1 MVRATT
7 ASWAL
12 VAIVVLSACGGDE
25 SAPSGSGGGG
35 ANSCPTGQVDAPGGG
50 CMPVGIQ
57 GCADIF
63 IEDDGLC
70 HPSLDKCPPGTI
82 PNFSEGCTAV
92 GIPNCAPEFVED
104 DGLCHPSR
112 DKCPPGSFA
121 VPTEG
126 CVSIDGDGCGSGSWG
141 LIADAPDT
149 VWVDP
154 SYAGGMSD
162 GSQEA
167 PFTTVAAALAAVAPG
182 GRIALAAGDYAEPVT
197 IDRPLEL
204 VGRCPSLVTLSGTQP
219 TPYTNDPVIVLADG
233 AAGALVRGVRL
244 SGAGIGLL
252 AIGGDVELSGV
263 HIDAVT
269 AIGVVVANGTL
280 HVTRSLLE
288 ATLSQPA
295 SGAFGRG
302 IDVEA
307 GASLSLDKSALAEN
321 RGMALVAGHTGT
333 TVTVSESL
341 VERTLPLEIDASYGV
356 GLLGTTAAT
365 LRVSGSAVRQS
376 QTAGVLVVYGA
387 TAELAGSLIDEVL
400 PGRFHTYQGP
410 PNMEVIVETY
420 DGVGEGLVVA
430 FGSNASVMDTVVV
443 RASRAGVLFESSTGL
458 LRTVRSTEN
467 RFGLVLQGAPQPD
480 WQHESNLF
488 EGSEQSIVNDGNLPV
503 PEAPPVPEG

>member
-1 MVRATT
+1 VEAG
-7 ASWAL
+7 ASL
-12 VAIVVLSACGGDE
+12 
-25 SAPSGSGGGG
+25 
-35 ANSCPTGQVDAPGGG
+35 
-50 CMPVGIQ
+50 
-57 GCADIF
+57 
-63 IEDDGLC
+63 
-70 HPSLDKCPPGTI
+70 SLDK
-82 PNFSEGCTAV
+82 S
-92 GIPNCAPEFVED
+92 
-104 DGLCHPSR
+104 
-112 DKCPPGSFA
+112 
-121 VPTEG
+121 
-126 CVSIDGDGCGSGSWG
+126 
-141 LIADAPDT
+141 
-149 VWVDP
+149 
-154 SYAGGMSD
+154 
-162 GSQEA
+162 
-167 PFTTVAAALAAVAPG
+167 ALAENRDVA
-182 GRIALAAGDYAEPVT
+182 LF
-197 IDRPLEL
+197 
-204 VGRCPSLVTLSGTQP
+204 
-219 TPYTNDPVIVLADG
+219 
-233 AAGALVRGVRL
+233 AAGAGTM
-244 SGAGIGLL
+244 
-252 AIGGDVELSGV
+252 
-263 HIDAVT
+263 VT
-269 AIGVVVANGTL
+269 VND
-280 HVTRSLLE
+280 SLIE
-288 ATLSQPA
+288 NTLSQESDLAHGNGIGVQQGA
-295 SGAFGRG
+295 SISLNKSALAENREVALFAADAGTTVSVSEILVENTLPRQSDLAYGWG
-302 IDVEA
+302 IGVQE